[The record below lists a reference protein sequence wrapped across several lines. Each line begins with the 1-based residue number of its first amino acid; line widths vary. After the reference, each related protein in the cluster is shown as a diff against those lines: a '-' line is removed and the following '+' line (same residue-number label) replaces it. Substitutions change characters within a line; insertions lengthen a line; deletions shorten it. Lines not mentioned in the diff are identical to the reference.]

1 MRICKVEAVASVPA
15 RMNRGTVGI
24 FKEKEKKIEKK
35 KRSEGIYIQTAKKIM
50 TMTRATLM
58 PVICRRPDAALPSLT
73 TSSVESDLGKV
84 VVSLPIR

>member
-1 MRICKVEAVASVPA
+1 
-15 RMNRGTVGI
+15 MNRGTVGI
-24 FKEKEKKIEKK
+24 FGRKRNKKLKKK

-73 TSSVESDLGKV
+73 TSSVESDVAKV
-84 VVSLPIR
+84 VVSLPMR